1 MCEPK
6 LACTSGVHEF
16 VMSLAVEPKCG
27 DPLVLSFFVKVSGDI
42 EMGDGVFYHSS
53 RGTRTLIHLV
63 NIN

>member
-27 DPLVLSFFVKVSGDI
+27 DLLVLSFFFLKVSGFI
-42 EMGDGVFYHSS
+42 EMGVGGFNQVS
-53 RGTRTLIHLV
+53 L
-63 NIN
+63 

>member
-27 DPLVLSFFVKVSGDI
+27 DLLVLSSFFLKVFSFI
-42 EMGDGVFYHSS
+42 EMGIGGFNQVS
-53 RGTRTLIHLV
+53 L
-63 NIN
+63 

>member
-27 DPLVLSFFVKVSGDI
+27 DLLVLSLFFFLKVSGFI
-42 EMGDGVFYHSS
+42 EMGVGGFQVS
-53 RGTRTLIHLV
+53 L
-63 NIN
+63 

>member
-27 DPLVLSFFVKVSGDI
+27 DLLVLSLFLKVSSFI
-42 EMGDGVFYHSS
+42 EMGVGGFDQVS
-53 RGTRTLIHLV
+53 L
-63 NIN
+63 